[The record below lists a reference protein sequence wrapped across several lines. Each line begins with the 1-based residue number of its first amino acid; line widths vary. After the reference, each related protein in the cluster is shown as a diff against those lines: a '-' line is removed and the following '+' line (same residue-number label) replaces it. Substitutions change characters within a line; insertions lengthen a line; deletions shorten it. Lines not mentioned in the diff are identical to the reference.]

1 MRRSNKQAVLE
12 FQHILEAFMSKSY
25 IVKLDDGAYRITDSR
40 VSLDSVVYAF
50 LKGDS
55 PEAIAQSFPVLR
67 LAEVYGAL
75 AWYLENQAEFDEYLN
90 QADERHEQMKRA
102 LIEKYPQLY
111 RDLKQAA

>member
-1 MRRSNKQAVLE
+1 MGKAYV
-12 FQHILEAFMSKSY
+12 
-25 IVKLDDGAYRITDSR
+25 VKLDNGAYRITDSR
-40 VSLDSVVYAF
+40 VSLDSVIYAF

-55 PEAIAQSFPVLR
+55 PEAIAQSFPVLK

-75 AWYLENQAEFDEYLN
+75 AWYLENQAEFDAYLN
-90 QADERHEQMKRA
+90 QADERYKQMRCE

>member
-1 MRRSNKQAVLE
+1 MGKAYV
-12 FQHILEAFMSKSY
+12 
-25 IVKLDDGAYRITDSR
+25 VKLDNGAYRITDSR

-55 PEAIAQSFPVLR
+55 PEAIAQSFPVLK

-75 AWYLENQAEFDEYLN
+75 AWYLENQTEFDDYLN
-90 QADERHEQMKRA
+90 KADERHEQMKRE
-102 LIEKYPQLY
+102 LTEKYPQLY

>member
-1 MRRSNKQAVLE
+1 MGKN
-12 FQHILEAFMSKSY
+12 Y
-25 IVKLDDGAYRITDSR
+25 IVKLDNGAYRITDSR

-55 PEAIAQSFPVLR
+55 PETIAQNFPVLR

-75 AWYLENQAEFDEYLN
+75 AWYLENQPEFDGYLS
-90 QADERHEQMKRA
+90 QADERAEQMKHE

>member
-1 MRRSNKQAVLE
+1 MGKAYVE
-12 FQHILEAFMSKSY
+12 
-25 IVKLDDGAYRITDSR
+25 KLDNAAYRITDSR

-55 PEAIAQSFPVLR
+55 PEAIAQSFPVLK
-67 LAEVYGAL
+67 LSEVYGAL
-75 AWYLENQAEFDEYLN
+75 AWYLEHQDEFDEYLN
-90 QADERHEQMKRA
+90 KADERYEKMKRE

>member
-1 MRRSNKQAVLE
+1 
-12 FQHILEAFMSKSY
+12 MSKEY
-25 IVKLDDGAYRITDSR
+25 VVKLDTGAYRVTDSR

-55 PEAIAQSFPVLR
+55 PEAIAQSFPVLK
-67 LAEVYGAL
+67 LSEVYGAL
-75 AWYLENQAEFDEYLN
+75 AWYLEHQDEFDDYLN
-90 QADERHEQMKRA
+90 KADERHEQMKRN

>member
-1 MRRSNKQAVLE
+1 MGKN
-12 FQHILEAFMSKSY
+12 Y
-25 IVKLDDGAYRITDSR
+25 IVKLDNGAYRITDSR

-55 PEAIAQSFPVLR
+55 PETIAQNFPVLR

-75 AWYLENQAEFDEYLN
+75 AWYLENQPEFDGYLS
-90 QADERHEQMKRA
+90 QADERAEQMKYE

>member
-1 MRRSNKQAVLE
+1 
-12 FQHILEAFMSKSY
+12 MSKAY
-25 IVKLDDGAYRITDSR
+25 VVKLENGAYRITDSR

-55 PEAIAQSFPVLR
+55 PEAIAQSFPVLK

-75 AWYLENQAEFDEYLN
+75 AWYLENQDEFDAYLSK
-90 QADERHEQMKRA
+90 ADERHEQMKRN

-111 RDLKQAA
+111 RDLRQAA